1 MQFPNTTPVSKSPEV
16 NLEEIEVRLS
26 QLLSRSRADWTE
38 LAKLTLK
45 VQQQKLYKQKGFSS
59 FSAWIRQL
67 AVNNNREP
75 SLLWRFVKAAK
86 YFLKLTGSEDLE
98 QVNEAAKIA
107 PEALERLEKVQR
119 QAPTPVFE
127 TLRERIFAGDV
138 TVAECRQIEK
148 DYRPPATEVRTNRG
162 RPPKGEEGRIEYL
175 GQWKDTSNF
184 STFIERSLG
193 ETDVEVVTI
202 PSVANKFT
210 YRQVA
215 PTINRALKAD
225 YSWMQGCA
233 DTNYIPQNWGTHLD
247 VTVGEETKKLRLD
260 LVGVVR
266 WHFKSSKDLFAV
278 KIVSDAKDFEFGANW
293 EKYLAFCNYFCFACP
308 ISDVRLLEAIQETVT
323 QFDFIGVLGVDFAA
337 KLNNSLTYPIQ
348 VIHRP
353 QRQDGAKIC
362 SVYETLYERVLGW
375 SVTEL
380 GVGDDYFAD
389 VT

>member
-1 MQFPNTTPVSKSPEV
+1 MQFINIVPTSKSSEV
-16 NLEEIEVRLS
+16 QLEEIEVRLS

-127 TLRERIFAGDV
+127 TLRERVFAGDV

-162 RPPKGEEGRIEYL
+162 RPPKGEEGKIEYL
-175 GQWKDTSNF
+175 GQWKDTSHF

-202 PSVANKFT
+202 PSATSNFT

-225 YSWMQGCA
+225 YTWMQGCA
-233 DTNYIPQNWGTHLD
+233 GTSVPPQNWGTHLD
-247 VTVGEETKKLRLD
+247 VTVGEEGKKLQLD

-266 WHFKSSKDLFAV
+266 WDLKFPKDLFAV
-278 KIVSDAKDFEFGANW
+278 KIVSDANDFEFGANW
-293 EKYLAFCNYFCFACP
+293 GKYLDFCNYFCFACP
-308 ISDVRLLEAIQETVT
+308 SNDVRLLEAIQETVS
-323 QFDFIGVLGVDFAA
+323 QFDFIGVLGVDFEA

-348 VIHRP
+348 VMHP
-353 QRQDGAKIC
+353 PLRQDGIKIC
-362 SVYETLYERVLGW
+362 SVYEILYERVLGW
-375 SVTEL
+375 SVAEL
-380 GVGDDYFAD
+380 GI
-389 VT
+389 

>member
-1 MQFPNTTPVSKSPEV
+1 MQFINTVPTSKSSEGQ
-16 NLEEIEVRLS
+16 LEEIEVRLS

-86 YFLKLTGSEDLE
+86 YFLKLTGSDDLE
-98 QVNEAAKIA
+98 QVGDAAKIA

-127 TLRERIFAGDV
+127 TLRERVFAGDV

-175 GQWKDTSNF
+175 GQWKDASNF

-193 ETDVEVVTI
+193 EKDVEAVTI
-202 PSVANKFT
+202 PNPTNNFT

-225 YSWMQGCA
+225 FTWMQECA
-233 DTNYIPQNWGTHLD
+233 ATNYPPQNWGTHLD
-247 VTVGEETKKLRLD
+247 VTVGEESQKLRLD

-266 WHFKSSKDLFAV
+266 WNMKFPKDLFAV
-278 KIVSDAKDFEFGANW
+278 KIVSDANDFEFGANW
-293 EKYLAFCNYFCFACP
+293 GSYLNFCNYFCFACP
-308 ISDVRLLEAIQETVT
+308 IDDVRLLEAIQETVS

-348 VIHRP
+348 VVRRP
-353 QRQDGAKIC
+353 QRHGGAKIC

-375 SVTEL
+375 SV
-380 GVGDDYFAD
+380 AD
-389 VT
+389 FGE

>member
-1 MQFPNTTPVSKSPEV
+1 MQFPNTVPTSKPPEV

-127 TLRERIFAGDV
+127 TLRERVFAGDV

-162 RPPKGEEGRIEYL
+162 RPPKGEEGRVEYL
-175 GQWKDTSNF
+175 GQWKDNSHF

-202 PSVANKFT
+202 PSANSKFT

-225 YSWMQGCA
+225 YSWMQKCTGI
-233 DTNYIPQNWGTHLD
+233 NYPPQNWGTHLD
-247 VTVGEETKKLRLD
+247 VAVGEESNQLRLD

-266 WHFKSSKDLFAV
+266 WNLKFPKDMFAV
-278 KIVSDAKDFEFGANW
+278 KIVSGVNDFEFGANW

-308 ISDVRLLEAIQETVT
+308 ISDVRLLEAIQESVL
-323 QFDFIGVLGVDFAA
+323 QFDFIGILGVDFAA
-337 KLNNSLTYPIQ
+337 KLNSSLTYPIE

-353 QRQDGAKIC
+353 QRQDGEQIC

-375 SVTEL
+375 SVAEFKY
-380 GVGDDYFAD
+380 D
-389 VT
+389 

>member
-1 MQFPNTTPVSKSPEV
+1 MQFINTVPRSKSSGVE
-16 NLEEIEVRLS
+16 LEEIEVRLS
-26 QLLSRSRADWTE
+26 QLLSRSRSDWTE

-127 TLRERIFAGDV
+127 TLRERVFAGDV

-162 RPPKGEEGRIEYL
+162 RPPKGEEGRVEYL
-175 GQWKDTSNF
+175 GQWKDNSHF

-193 ETDVEVVTI
+193 ETDVDAVTA
-202 PSVANKFT
+202 PNPTNNNFT

-225 YSWMQGCA
+225 YTWMQGCTG
-233 DTNYIPQNWGTHLD
+233 TNYPPRNWGTHLD
-247 VTVGEETKKLRLD
+247 VTIGEEGNKLHLD

-266 WHFKSSKDLFAV
+266 WDLKFPKDMFAV
-278 KIVSDAKDFEFGANW
+278 KIVSDANDFEFGTNW
-293 EKYLAFCNYFCFACP
+293 GKYLDFCNYFCFACP
-308 ISDVRLLEAIQETVT
+308 SNDVRLLEAIQETVS
-323 QFDFIGVLGVDFAA
+323 QFDFIGVLGVDFEA

-348 VIHRP
+348 VIHLP
-353 QRQDGAKIC
+353 LRQDGAKIC
-362 SVYETLYERVLGW
+362 SVYEILYERVLGW
-375 SVTEL
+375 SVAEL
-380 GVGDDYFAD
+380 GI
-389 VT
+389 